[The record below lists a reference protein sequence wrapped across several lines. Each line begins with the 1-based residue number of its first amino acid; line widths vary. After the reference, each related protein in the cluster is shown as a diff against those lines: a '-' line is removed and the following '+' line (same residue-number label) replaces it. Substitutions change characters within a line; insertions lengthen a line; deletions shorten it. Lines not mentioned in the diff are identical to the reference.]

1 MSEEV
6 KNDVIINFNGREYT
20 VDDLNEEQVGLAV
33 KLNTAGKQLL
43 RLQEAADT
51 YAMINEYKNILIEA
65 FDKTLAVEEEEII
78 EEE

>member
-1 MSEEV
+1 MSEE
-6 KNDVIINFNGREYT
+6 KNNVIINFNGREYT
-20 VDDLNEEQVGLAV
+20 ADDLNEEQVGLAV

-51 YAMINEYKNILIEA
+51 YAIINEHKNILIEA
-65 FDKTLAVEEEEII
+65 FDKTLTKEEEVI

>member
-1 MSEEV
+1 MSEE
-6 KNDVIINFNGREYT
+6 KNNVIINFNGREYT
-20 VDDLNEEQVGLAV
+20 EDDLNEEQVGLAV

-65 FDKTLAVEEEEII
+65 FHKTLPVEEEEVI

>member
-1 MSEEV
+1 MSEE
-6 KNDVIINFNGREYT
+6 KNNVIINFNGREYT
-20 VDDLNEEQVGLAV
+20 ADDINEEQVGLAV

-65 FDKTLAVEEEEII
+65 FDKTLAVEEEEVI

>member
-1 MSEEV
+1 MSEE
-6 KNDVIINFNGREYT
+6 KSNVIINFNGREYT
-20 VDDLNEEQVGLAV
+20 EDDLNEEQVGLAV

-65 FDKTLAVEEEEII
+65 FDKTLAVEEEEVI

>member
-1 MSEEV
+1 MSEE
-6 KNDVIINFNGREYT
+6 KSNVIINFNGREYT
-20 VDDLNEEQVGLAV
+20 EDDLNEEQVGLAV

-65 FDKTLAVEEEEII
+65 FHKTLPVEEEEVI

>member
-1 MSEEV
+1 MSEE
-6 KNDVIINFNGREYT
+6 KNNVIINFNGREYT
-20 VDDLNEEQVGLAV
+20 EDDLNEEQVGLAV

-51 YAMINEYKNILIEA
+51 YAINEYKNILIEA
-65 FDKTLAVEEEEII
+65 FHKTLPVEEEEVI